1 MIGLLFAF
9 ATHMSDEA
17 DPKSGFEKF
26 ILNAVVVV
34 AVGIVF
40 LLGGICLLIGVWK
53 DIKILVIMSTVITF
67 LYVIWVLVY
76 LYFLAAGLLVLL
88 GVFIVYNFYMGIM
101 QICYI
106 CDMVER
112 SQLDEKPRRTRK
124 QDW

>member
-1 MIGLLFAF
+1 MHYIWHLGVC
-9 ATHMSDEA
+9 M
-17 DPKSGFEKF
+17 
-26 ILNAVVVV
+26 
-34 AVGIVF
+34 GIPTNYDR
-40 LLGGICLLIGVWK
+40 